1 MDWLSWGFGL
11 LAGVVVALIGK
22 GVDIWQR
29 GRVRELDIAA
39 LVGELRAGFAGLQL
53 RQQVVERRLDKL
65 SERINE
71 MSRRIDDDDASNA
84 RKCVVIA
91 GGCD

>member
-11 LAGVVVALIGK
+11 LAGIVVALVGK
-22 GVDIWQR
+22 AIDIWQR

-53 RQQVVERRLDKL
+53 RQQVVERRLEKL
-65 SERINE
+65 SERINA
-71 MSRRIDDDDASNA
+71 MSRRIDDDVAIDAG
-84 RKCVVIA
+84 KCVVIA
-91 GGCD
+91 GGRD